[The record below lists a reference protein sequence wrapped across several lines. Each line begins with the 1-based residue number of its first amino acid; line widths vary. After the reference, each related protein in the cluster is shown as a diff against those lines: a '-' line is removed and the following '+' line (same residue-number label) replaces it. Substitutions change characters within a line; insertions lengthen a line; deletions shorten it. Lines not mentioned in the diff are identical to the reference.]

1 MDKMS
6 WNRRGGNDYFC
17 LEIQASH
24 TKEKIYGLDLTGRV
38 AAFWADRVGRIKAFQ
53 AEGTQGPVCLRNKL
67 EICCGWAVAGGGTRG
82 FFSGG
87 PSASI
92 CPSARAPDVLTWICV
107 ASGDLVT
114 KRSKANL
121 LCGCVTASVE
131 WWGQLSPAFCLEGCE

>member
-1 MDKMS
+1 M
-6 WNRRGGNDYFC
+6 
-17 LEIQASH
+17 EIQASH

-53 AEGTQGPVCLRNKL
+53 AEGTQGPVCLRNKP

-92 CPSARAPDVLTWICV
+92 CPSARAPDVLT
-107 ASGDLVT
+107 
-114 KRSKANL
+114 
-121 LCGCVTASVE
+121 
-131 WWGQLSPAFCLEGCE
+131 